1 MRRWRIAFA
10 TAGIGLGLF
19 GVFRLLTE
27 IPITSVLLLGGWMIA
42 AVVIHDGVLSPL
54 VVGVGALVGRV
65 PPRARR
71 YLQAALI
78 VAGCVTVIALPLIAR
93 RGSQP
98 SVKAILQRNYAGNLT
113 IIVAIVAALSLVLY
127 AVHVAHD
134 VTRARRSEDAEPK

>member
-1 MRRWRIAFA
+1 MRRWRIALC
-10 TAGIGLGLF
+10 TAGIALGLF
-19 GVFRLLTE
+19 GAFRLLTQV
-27 IPITSVLLLGGWMIA
+27 PITSVLLLASWMIA

-54 VVGVGALVGRV
+54 VIGVGAVVARV

-71 YLQAALI
+71 YLQAGLI

-98 SVKAILQRNYAGNLT
+98 SVKAILRRNYAGNLT
-113 IIVAIVAALSLVLY
+113 IIVGIVAALSLALY

-134 VTRARRSEDAEPK
+134 VARGRRCDDAEPK